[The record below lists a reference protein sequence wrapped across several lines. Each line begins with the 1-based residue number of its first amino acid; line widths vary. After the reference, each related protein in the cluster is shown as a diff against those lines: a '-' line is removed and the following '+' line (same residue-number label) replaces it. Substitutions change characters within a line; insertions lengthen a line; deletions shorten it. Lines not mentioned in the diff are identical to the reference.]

1 MKTFMILSLSAIL
14 ICQVFSLDQ
23 TATNDADLDKEF
35 ESVEATLQKMTEDE
49 EKKEVEKELAKVP
62 LKDSKKAVKKDEE
75 TDNFAKDFFGKADK
89 PKTSKSSDSELHA
102 IMQKFDSGKMKLDAL
117 KKSLEDYFKKES
129 SLQDFFAL
137 DAKDDAD
144 ATCKDTRDDC
154 QKFSKY
160 CKSHAKTMQKKCA
173 KTCNFCCNDKL
184 GGAMCKLRSQMGYC
198 ENKKFKSVMK
208 EVCFRAC
215 GYCKIPQVP
224 KCFETKLGCCWDRIT
239 QKLDKDGS
247 NCPVCRDF
255 YKYACKTFRADC
267 HKPNRAGDFMR
278 RKCPKICNT
287 CNPNRCFDDPAF
299 KDKCDTWATMGW
311 CNNVSS
317 MKNLCPVTCKMC

>member
-1 MKTFMILSLSAIL
+1 
-14 ICQVFSLDQ
+14 
-23 TATNDADLDKEF
+23 
-35 ESVEATLQKMTEDE
+35 MTEDE

-208 EVCFRAC
+208 ESLRFQNASKQSSDAVGTESHRNWIKTDQIAQSVVIFINMRARPSELTVTSPTELTQTVALMTQLS
-215 GYCKIPQVP
+215 KTNV
-224 KCFETKLGCCWDRIT
+224 TLGLRWVGAI
-239 QKLDKDGS
+239 
-247 NCPVCRDF
+247 
-255 YKYACKTFRADC
+255 TFRQ
-267 HKPNRAGDFMR
+267 
-278 RKCPKICNT
+278 
-287 CNPNRCFDDPAF
+287 
-299 KDKCDTWATMGW
+299 
-311 CNNVSS
+311 
-317 MKNLCPVTCKMC
+317 